1 MSAEEDRNP
10 DPAAVAVEAVGDVAY
25 AWDLESDELDWS
37 GPVDTVG
44 FGTVPE
50 TGSAFTRH
58 ILPEDLVHRQRLLAA
73 HLRGTGGFV
82 CEYRLRDRD
91 GALRWIEERGKAAP
105 DFGEPRRM
113 SGVLRAV
120 GDRRIRE
127 SRLLRL
133 VNYDE
138 LTGHFNRTRLREA
151 VDRAIADSQRSEVP
165 AAFLCVGVDNMAA
178 INTSYGREAGNAVLI
193 EIGRRLDL
201 CVRVTDVVGRLGG
214 DRFGVLVAQCTAEDA
229 RVTGER
235 ILMAVRSSPV
245 ETAPGPVAVTVS
257 VGGASCRDHG
267 TTSQQVIT
275 RAEAALAEAK
285 GAERDCYAHYRL
297 SAVQREERQRSEAI
311 GRNVQRALVQDRL
324 FFAFQ
329 PVVSAATGNVDYYE
343 CLLRMRETD
352 GRAVAAEEFVAAVEQ
367 AGLIRLIDRHA
378 LNKAVVELEGDPEV
392 RLGCNVSGLTA
403 ADRPWL
409 RALMSQ
415 LRKRPDFASRLVVEI
430 TETAALYDIEGAIH
444 FVSALR
450 ECGCRV
456 ALDDFGAGH
465 TSLRHLQ
472 NLAVDTVKIDR
483 SFIRNLASSPEN
495 RVFLRHLL
503 GLAKGFGLATVAE
516 GVENPE
522 DAAILRAEGI
532 GYLQGYHIGRPSF
545 ERPWLAEAATAS
557 PAARRRSAAL

>member
-1 MSAEEDRNP
+1 MSADEDRDP
-10 DPAAVAVEAVGDVAY
+10 DPAAAAVEAVGDVAY

-37 GPVDTVG
+37 GPVNAVG
-44 FGTVPE
+44 FEAVPK
-50 TGSAFTRH
+50 TGRAFTRQ
-58 ILPEDLVHRQRLLAA
+58 IFSEDLKQRQQALAA
-73 HLRGTGGFV
+73 HMRGTGGFV

-91 GALRWIEERGKAAP
+91 GALRWIEERGKAAR
-105 DFGEPRRM
+105 DLGEPRRM
-113 SGVLRAV
+113 SGVLRAI
-120 GDRRIRE
+120 GDRKTRE
-127 SRLLRL
+127 ARLLRL
-133 VNYDE
+133 ASYDE

-151 VDRAIADSQRSEVP
+151 VDRAIADGQRTDVP
-165 AAFLCVGVDNMAA
+165 AAFLCVGVDNMTA
-178 INTSYGREAGNAVLI
+178 INAAHGCEVGNAVLI
-193 EIGRRLDL
+193 EVGRRLDT
-201 CVRVTDVVGRLGG
+201 CVRVTDVVGRLGS
-214 DRFGVLVAQCTAEDA
+214 DRFGVLVVQCTAEDA

-245 ETAPGPVAVTVS
+245 ETVLGPVPVTVS

-285 GAERDCYAHYRL
+285 LAERDCYAHYRL
-297 SAVQREERQRSEAI
+297 SAVQHEERRRSEAVC
-311 GRNVQRALVQDRL
+311 RDVQRALAQDRL

-329 PVVSAATGNVDYYE
+329 PVVAAATGKIDYFE
-343 CLLRMRETD
+343 CLLRMREAD
-352 GRAVAAEEFVAAVEQ
+352 GRVIAAEKFVTAVEQ

-378 LNKAVVELEGDPEV
+378 LNKAVAELEGDPEA
-392 RLGCNVSGLTA
+392 RLGCNISGLTA

-415 LRKRPDFASRLVVEI
+415 LRKRPEFASRLVIEI
-430 TETAALYDIEGAIH
+430 TETAALYDVEGAIQ
-444 FVSALR
+444 FVNALR

-516 GVENPE
+516 GVENAE
-522 DAAILRAEGI
+522 DAAILRAEGVD
-532 GYLQGYHIGRPSF
+532 YLQGYHIGRPSF
-545 ERPWLAEAATAS
+545 ERLWQDAETFSPAEARCVAVS
-557 PAARRRSAAL
+557 

>member
-1 MSAEEDRNP
+1 MSADQDYSADR
-10 DPAAVAVEAVGDVAY
+10 AAAAVEAVGDVAY

-37 GPVDTVG
+37 GPVDAVG
-44 FGTVPE
+44 FEAVPK
-50 TGSAFTRH
+50 TGRAFASH
-58 ILPEDLVHRQRLLAA
+58 IVPEDLAHRQNVLAA
-73 HLRGTGGFV
+73 HLQGTGGFV
-82 CEYRLRDRD
+82 CEYRLRDRN
-91 GALRWIEERGKAAP
+91 GALRWIEERGKAVP
-105 DFGEPRRM
+105 EPGQPRRM
-113 SGVLRAV
+113 SGVLRTV
-120 GDRRIRE
+120 GDRKARE
-127 SRLLRL
+127 SRLLQL
-133 VNYDE
+133 ANYDE

-151 VDRAIADSQRSEVP
+151 VDRAIADSRRSEVQ
-165 AAFLCVGVDNMAA
+165 AVFLCVGVDNMATVNA
-178 INTSYGREAGNAVLI
+178 SHGWEAGNAVLV

-201 CVRVTDVVGRLGG
+201 CVRVTDIVGRLGG
-214 DRFGVLVAQCTAEDA
+214 DRFGVVVALCTAEDA

-245 ETAPGPVAVTVS
+245 ETEHGPIPVTVS

-275 RAEAALAEAK
+275 RAEVALAEAK
-285 GAERDCYAHYRL
+285 AAERDCYAHYRL
-297 SAVQREERQRSEAI
+297 SAVQHEERRRSERI
-311 GRNVQRALVQDRL
+311 GREVQRALAHDRL

-329 PVVSAATGNVDYYE
+329 PVVCAATGEVDYFE
-343 CLLRMRETD
+343 CLLRMRD
-352 GRAVAAEEFVAAVEQ
+352 AAGRAVPAEEFVAAVER
-367 AGLIRLIDRHA
+367 AGLIRLVDRHA
-378 LNKAVVELEGDPEV
+378 LDQAIAELEGDPEV

-415 LRKRPDFASRLVVEI
+415 LRKRPEFASRLVVEI
-430 TETAALYDIEGAIH
+430 TETAALYDIEGAVH
-444 FVSALR
+444 FVNALR

-516 GVENPE
+516 GVENAE
-522 DAAILRAEGI
+522 DAEILRAEGV
-532 GYLQGYHIGRPSF
+532 GYLQGYHIGRPSL
-545 ERPWLAEAATAS
+545 ERAWLGKAATPPS
-557 PAARRRSAAL
+557 AARQFASS